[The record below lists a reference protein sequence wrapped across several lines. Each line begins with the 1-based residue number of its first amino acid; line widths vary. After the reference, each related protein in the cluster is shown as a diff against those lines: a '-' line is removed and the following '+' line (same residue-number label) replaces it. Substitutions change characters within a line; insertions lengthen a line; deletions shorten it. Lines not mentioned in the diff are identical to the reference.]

1 MIKSYEQIFY
11 FTKATLVGIY
21 EIFKGDRS
29 SDELGGPIR
38 IAELS
43 SDFWEKGV
51 YSTLWFMVLISLN
64 LGLIN
69 LFPIPLLDG
78 GHLLFNAIEVIKG
91 SPVDKKFMH
100 LFNSFGFFVLISLM
114 LFATYNDISRFL

>member
-1 MIKSYEQIFY
+1 MVWLALEVVKVLRRNFLLLSLFIKSYEQIFY

-51 YSTLWFMVLISLN
+51 YSNFGLWS
-64 LGLIN
+64 
-69 LFPIPLLDG
+69 
-78 GHLLFNAIEVIKG
+78 
-91 SPVDKKFMH
+91 
-100 LFNSFGFFVLISLM
+100 
-114 LFATYNDISRFL
+114 